1 MVKLFL
7 KGGFMKL
14 RKFFWFIFFG
24 LTEFFISPAFALT
37 LGEKVKYIRFLMGS
51 KIELTPREREKYAK
65 AFLESTSGITLI
77 ISFYIQNLFERRFYD
92 M

>member
-1 MVKLFL
+1 
-7 KGGFMKL
+7 MKL
-14 RKFFWFIFFG
+14 RKFFWFICFG

-37 LGEKVKYIRFLMGS
+37 LGEKIKYTRFLMGS
-51 KIELTPREREKYAK
+51 KIELTPQEREKYAE

-77 ISFYIQNLFERRFYD
+77 ISFYIQNLFERRFYE

>member
-1 MVKLFL
+1 
-7 KGGFMKL
+7 MKL

-37 LGEKVKYIRFLMGS
+37 LREKVKYIRFLMGS

-65 AFLESTSGITLI
+65 AFLESTSGITFI

>member
-1 MVKLFL
+1 
-7 KGGFMKL
+7 MKL
-14 RKFFWFIFFG
+14 RKFFWFICFG

-37 LGEKVKYIRFLMGS
+37 IGEKIKYIRFLTGS
-51 KIELTPREREKYAK
+51 KIELTPCEREKYAK
-65 AFLESTSGITLI
+65 AFLESTSGITFI